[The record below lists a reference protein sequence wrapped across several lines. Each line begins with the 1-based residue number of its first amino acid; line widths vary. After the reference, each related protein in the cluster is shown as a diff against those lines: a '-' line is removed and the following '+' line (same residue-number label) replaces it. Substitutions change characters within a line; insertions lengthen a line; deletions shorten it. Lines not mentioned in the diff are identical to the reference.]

1 MSSIRHFYV
10 KTKCGSSHK
19 LRFFSGLKEFFTM
32 KFVYCGNDT
41 DFVGVPHTRP
51 NSDFLTP
58 DDLRLFG

>member
-1 MSSIRHFYV
+1 MFNVNWRKKFPQIRHFYV

-41 DFVGVPHTRP
+41 DFVGVPTYKAE
-51 NSDFLTP
+51 F
-58 DDLRLFG
+58 